1 MTAVA
6 PGVGAGAAVGGLAA
20 AGLLLAAARLPA
32 LRRPRL
38 ADRVEPYLRRDVPTS
53 RLLDGVTPRPSVVG
67 ALLGPSLARGAAWV
81 ERWVGGTA
89 SVRRRLAAA
98 GDRTPL
104 EQFRVDQVTWAA
116 TGALA
121 ALGLLV
127 LRVATGVGP
136 PAATALLLVPALGL
150 FGLLARDWRLS
161 QQVRAREA
169 AVLAELPT
177 VAELLALAVAAGESP
192 VAALA
197 RVARAS
203 GGPLADEI
211 GRALADV
218 RAGEQLTVAL
228 DAVGARSGLPAL
240 VRFLDGMVI
249 AIERGTPLA
258 DVLRAQAVDVREEG
272 KRALLAA
279 AGRKEVAMLVPVV
292 FLVLPVTVVFALYPG
307 LVNLQLLVR

>member
-1 MTAVA
+1 VTA
-6 PGVGAGAAVGGLAA
+6 PGVGVGAVAGGAAA
-20 AGLLLAAARLPA
+20 AGLLLAAGRVPA

-38 ADRVEPYLRRDVPTS
+38 ADRVEPYLRRELPAS
-53 RLLDGVTPRPSVVG
+53 RLLDGGAPTPSVVA
-67 ALLGPSLARGAAWV
+67 ALLAPWLTRGAAAV

-98 GDRTPL
+98 GDRTTL
-104 EQFRVDQVTWAA
+104 EQFRVDQFTCAA

-121 ALGLLV
+121 ALALLV
-127 LRVATGVGP
+127 LRLSTGVGP

-150 FGLLARDWRLS
+150 FGVLARDWRLS
-161 QQVRAREA
+161 QQVRVREA
-169 AVLAELPT
+169 ALLAELPT

-203 GGPLADEI
+203 GGPLAEEL

-218 RAGEQLTVAL
+218 RAGEPLTVAL
-228 DAVGARSGLPAL
+228 DAIGARSDLPAL
-240 VRFLDGMVI
+240 ARFLDGMVI
-249 AIERGTPLA
+249 ALERGTPLA

-292 FLVLPVTVVFALYPG
+292 FLVLPVTVVFGLYPG
-307 LVNLQLLVR
+307 FVNLQLLVR